1 MIQWLQSWDV
11 AAFRFINQGLVHP
24 WLDQLMPWL
33 SGNQLFYPLLGLLA
47 IWLVWKGGS
56 RGLVC
61 VAMLAL
67 IVALGDGL
75 VCRTLKEAIGRERP
89 FLVLPDVRC
98 LVGKGGSGSFP
109 SSHAA
114 NWFAGAM
121 IAFLYF
127 RKSAWLT
134 LPLGALVALS
144 RVYNGVHYPSDVLG
158 GAVLGA
164 GYAAAGIWALDALW
178 RWAGA
183 RWFPLWWRKL
193 PSLANPPARLAEEES
208 EEPVFAPRSGA
219 LGAPVPQTSVDAHW
233 LRLGF
238 LLIVVLLA
246 ARWCYIASDTIQL
259 SEDEAYQWVW
269 SKHLALSYYSKP
281 PLIAYTQ
288 FLGTSLWGDREF
300 GVRFFAPLITA
311 LLSALMLRFFAREVN
326 ARAGVFL
333 LLIMTATPMIAVGS
347 VLMTV
352 DPLSV
357 LFWTAAMLAG
367 WRAVGETGTSRDWA
381 WVGLWMGLGFL
392 SKYTALFQW
401 LCWAVFFVLW
411 APARRHLRRPGP
423 WLALLI
429 NLLLTIPVLVWNYQH
444 GWITVTHVSETA
456 GAGHE
461 WHPTLRYLGD
471 FLGAEFG
478 LLNPVFFTATVWAA
492 LAMWRKSRHH
502 ALLVFCFSMG
512 APLFLVYTLHSF
524 YSRILP
530 NWIVPSVLPLFC
542 VMVIYWDT
550 RARLGTA
557 RIKPWLITG
566 LVFGFAVVAILHDT
580 NLVARLT
587 GKHLPIA
594 MDPLRRVREWD
605 QTAAVVGQARQELL
619 AEGKP
624 VFIIGNHY
632 GLVGQVSFYLPEAR
646 AAVKTNPLV
655 YFRHTAT
662 PQNQFFFWPGY
673 NLRKG
678 ENAVFVNE
686 LDRTRP
692 EPELPPAELLAD
704 FESVTEAGIRPVF
717 YHGRVLRVLQFF
729 HCRGVR

>member
-1 MIQWLQSWDV
+1 MQWFQSLDI
-11 AAFRFINQGLVHP
+11 AAFRFVNQGLAHP
-24 WLDQLMPWL
+24 WLDQVMPWL
-33 SGNQLFYPLLGLLA
+33 SGNALFYPLLVLLGV
-47 IWLVWKGGS
+47 WLVWKGGV
-56 RGLVC
+56 RGMVC
-61 VAMLAL
+61 VAMLVL
-67 IVALGDGL
+67 IVSLGDGL
-75 VCRTLKEAIGRERP
+75 ICRTLKEAVGRERP
-89 FLVLPDVRC
+89 FLVLPEVRC
-98 LVGKGGSGSFP
+98 LAGKGGSGSFP
-109 SSHAA
+109 SAHAA
-114 NWFAGAM
+114 NWFAAAM
-121 IAFLYF
+121 ILFVYF
-127 RKSAWLT
+127 RQSAWLT
-134 LPLGALVALS
+134 LPVGALVAVS
-144 RVYNGVHYPSDVLG
+144 RVYNGVHYPSDVVG
-158 GAVLGA
+158 GALLGA
-164 GYAAAGIWALDALW
+164 GYAAAGVWALDALW
-178 RWAGA
+178 RWVGA

-193 PSLANPPARLAEEES
+193 PSLGNPPARLPDEEAEE
-208 EEPVFAPRSGA
+208 PAFAPRSGGS
-219 LGAPVPQTSVDAHW
+219 GAPVPQTSVDAHW

-238 LLIVVLLA
+238 LVIGALLVG
-246 ARWCYIASDTIQL
+246 RWFYIASGTIQL

-288 FLGTSLWGDREF
+288 FLGTSLWGDCEL

-311 LLSALMLRFFAREVN
+311 LLSGLMLRFFAREVN
-326 ARAGVFL
+326 ARAGFFL
-333 LLIMTATPMIAVGS
+333 LLIMTATPMVAAGS

-367 WRAVGETGTSRDWA
+367 WRAVREEATTRDWA

-392 SKYTALFQW
+392 SKYTALLQW
-401 LCWAVFFVLW
+401 LCWAVFFALW

-423 WLALLI
+423 YVALLI
-429 NLLLTIPVLVWNYQH
+429 NLLLTIPVVVWNYQH

-456 GAGHE
+456 GAGRE

-471 FLGAEFG
+471 FLGAELG
-478 LLNPVFFTATVWAA
+478 LLNPVFFVGMVWASIA
-492 LAMWRKSRHH
+492 IWRKARHH

-512 APLFLVYTLHSF
+512 APLFLVYTFHSL

-550 RARLGTA
+550 RARLGAA
-557 RIKPWLITG
+557 RIQPWLVTG
-566 LVFGFAVVAILHDT
+566 LVFGLAVVVVLHDT

-587 GKHLPIA
+587 GRHLPIA
-594 MDPLRRVREWD
+594 ADPLRRVREWD

-646 AAVKTNPLV
+646 AAVRSAPLV
-655 YFRHTAT
+655 YYRHTAT

-673 NLRKG
+673 NLRQG
-678 ENAVFVNE
+678 ENAVFVTE
-686 LDRTRP
+686 LDRARP

-704 FESVTEAGIRPVF
+704 FESVTEAGVRCVF

>member
-1 MIQWLQSWDV
+1 
-11 AAFRFINQGLVHP
+11 
-24 WLDQLMPWL
+24 
-33 SGNQLFYPLLGLLA
+33 
-47 IWLVWKGGS
+47 
-56 RGLVC
+56 
-61 VAMLAL
+61 MLAL
-67 IVALGDGL
+67 IVALGAGL
-75 VCRTLKEAIGRERP
+75 VGRTLKEAIGRERP

-134 LPLGALVALS
+134 LPLAALVALS
-144 RVYNGVHYPSDVLG
+144 RVYNAFITPRTFWAPRPGSRLWRGGGVLG
-158 GAVLGA
+158 LGR
-164 GYAAAGIWALDALW
+164 LW
-178 RWAGA
+178 RWGA
-183 RWFPLWWRKL
+183 PMVPPLVAEL
-193 PSLANPPARLAEEES
+193 PSWTKSAGQAGGGGVQ
-208 EEPVFAPRSGA
+208 EPVVCPA
-219 LGAPVPQTSVDAHW
+219 LGAWRRPFRKRAWTAHW
-233 LRLGF
+233 LRLVSSS
-238 LLIVVLLA
+238 LSWLLA
-246 ARWCYIASDTIQL
+246 ARWCYYIASDTIQL

-269 SKHLALSYYSKP
+269 SKHLALSYYSNP

-333 LLIMTATPMIAVGS
+333 LLIMTTTPMIAAGS

-357 LFWTAAMLAG
+357 LSWTAAMLAG

-411 APARRHLRRPGP
+411 APAPRHFRRPGP
-423 WLALLI
+423 GRARLL
-429 NLLLTIPVLVWNYQH
+429 NLVLTIPVLVWNYQH

-471 FLGAEFG
+471 FLAAEFG

-530 NWIVPSVLPLFC
+530 NWIVPTVLPLFC

-678 ENAVFVNE
+678 ENAVFVTE

>member
-1 MIQWLQSWDV
+1 
-11 AAFRFINQGLVHP
+11 
-24 WLDQLMPWL
+24 
-33 SGNQLFYPLLGLLA
+33 
-47 IWLVWKGGS
+47 
-56 RGLVC
+56 
-61 VAMLAL
+61 
-67 IVALGDGL
+67 
-75 VCRTLKEAIGRERP
+75 
-89 FLVLPDVRC
+89 
-98 LVGKGGSGSFP
+98 
-109 SSHAA
+109 
-114 NWFAGAM
+114 
-121 IAFLYF
+121 
-127 RKSAWLT
+127 
-134 LPLGALVALS
+134 
-144 RVYNGVHYPSDVLG
+144 
-158 GAVLGA
+158 
-164 GYAAAGIWALDALW
+164 
-178 RWAGA
+178 
-183 RWFPLWWRKL
+183 
-193 PSLANPPARLAEEES
+193 
-208 EEPVFAPRSGA
+208 
-219 LGAPVPQTSVDAHW
+219 
-233 LRLGF
+233 
-238 LLIVVLLA
+238 
-246 ARWCYIASDTIQL
+246 
-259 SEDEAYQWVW
+259 
-269 SKHLALSYYSKP
+269 
-281 PLIAYTQ
+281 
-288 FLGTSLWGDREF
+288 
-300 GVRFFAPLITA
+300 
-311 LLSALMLRFFAREVN
+311 
-326 ARAGVFL
+326 
-333 LLIMTATPMIAVGS
+333 
-347 VLMTV
+347 
-352 DPLSV
+352 
-357 LFWTAAMLAG
+357 
-367 WRAVGETGTSRDWA
+367 
-381 WVGLWMGLGFL
+381 
-392 SKYTALFQW
+392 
-401 LCWAVFFVLW
+401 
-411 APARRHLRRPGP
+411 
-423 WLALLI
+423 
-429 NLLLTIPVLVWNYQH
+429 YQH

-471 FLGAEFG
+471 FLAAEFG

-678 ENAVFVNE
+678 ENAVFVTE

-692 EPELPPAELLAD
+692 EPELPPADLLAD